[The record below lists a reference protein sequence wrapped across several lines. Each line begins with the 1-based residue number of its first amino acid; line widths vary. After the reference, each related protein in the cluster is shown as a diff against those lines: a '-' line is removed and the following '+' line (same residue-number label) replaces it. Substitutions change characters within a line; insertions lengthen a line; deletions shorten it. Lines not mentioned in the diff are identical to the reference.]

1 MNRTREQW
9 DELARRLNAGGCPV
23 LSEHGYRIAPVGLA
37 IDKIP
42 GLSFNSIFDLTQGG
56 TGYSIELTLRN
67 EASRAIDVVGW
78 QLKTPWG
85 LPKLT
90 LLPAPK
96 RSSNWYPH
104 YSFPEPGPYYEGGWV
119 VNPFFARRKSRLQ
132 PREEIEGV
140 LVASSE
146 EAIPLEIPHL
156 ARIIVTLVV
165 FDSRGNAFS
174 AQFRLPVDRRELIA
188 RGKKRP
194 SDKPALSRQSTRLS
208 DGSRV
213 LTLGS
218 GR

>member
-1 MNRTREQW
+1 MTQSRDQW

-23 LSEHGYRIAPVGLA
+23 LSEHGYRVAPVGLA
-37 IDKIP
+37 IEKIP
-42 GLSFNSIFDLTQGG
+42 GPSFNSIFDLKQGG

-78 QLKTPWG
+78 RIKTPWG

-96 RSSNWYPH
+96 KSSNWYPH
-104 YSFPEPGPYYEGGWV
+104 YSFPEPGPYYEGGFV

-132 PREEIEGV
+132 PKEEIEGV

-146 EAIPLEIPHL
+146 EAIPLEIAHL

-165 FDSRGNAFS
+165 FDSRRNAFS
-174 AQFRLPVDRRELIA
+174 AQFRLPVNRRELIA
-188 RGKKRP
+188 RGKGCQ
-194 SDKPALSRQSTRLS
+194 SDKPALDHQSIRLS
-208 DGSRV
+208 GGS
-213 LTLGS
+213 
-218 GR
+218 